1 MEGAVLLLAILC
13 NHADGSEESDCYDD
27 RGHRVPLSVQESDCG
42 ESEFCMIDYNKVY
55 YNQYGDP
62 YYGGNCEVCPSYR
75 GILHIYDDCDDIDF
89 EDPLEK
95 EDCES
100 CSREYFE

>member
-1 MEGAVLLLAILC
+1 MERAVLLLAILC

-27 RGHRVPLSVQESDCG
+27 RTAPLSVQQESDCG
-42 ESEFCMIDYNKVY
+42 KSEFCMIDYNKVY
-55 YNQYGDP
+55 KNQYGDP

-75 GILHIYDDCDDIDF
+75 GFLHIYDDCDDIDF
-89 EDPLEK
+89 EDSREK